1 MEQLTWSYPT
11 WFIVFC
17 LLAGAVYAG
26 ALYVRDTTFRES
38 GTRTQTW
45 LKGLALLRFLSISLI
60 AFLLLSPFFRIRSTE
75 SEAPIIVLI
84 DDRSVSVGEWLSN
97 TDSSTYEQQ
106 LVSLKNALQD
116 QYRVD
121 HYHFGEG
128 LFDPGS
134 EAFSARQTDLS
145 MVMKSLYEKYVNQN
159 LGAVILATDGMY
171 NKGSNPLY
179 SIDKV
184 DAPVFPLALGDTTQQ
199 RDIRIR
205 QVQHNSIGYLGDKLE
220 LRLTGEA
227 YRAQGKS
234 TTLTVTA
241 IDLAGNRTV
250 RHQETF
256 SINEP
261 SQLLST
267 NVLFELTTQGVQQIE
282 ISFSGIDAEQTL
294 TNNATRIFIDVLD
307 SRQQILLLAHAPHPD
322 LTALKAALEANR
334 NNEVTIRFTADPL
347 PNLKEMDLVIVHQL
361 PVVPTDAAFLSQ
373 IDAAGVPQWKILG
386 DQTNL
391 TLFNRSQNLIAINS
405 SNGTTNEVQGSVAGD
420 FSLFKLPEGLSQQI
434 GKLPPLFVPFGTY
447 AAATDAHPL
456 LWQRIGSVV
465 TSYPLLVFRQRDQQR
480 EAILA
485 GTGIWRWR
493 LVNYLQQGNHN
504 LVDELIQKTVQYL
517 AIKSDKR
524 KFRVTQQKK
533 IFDENESVL
542 LEAELYNDLYELVN
556 DPDVSLSITNEA
568 GEQFPYQ
575 FSRTARSYSVN
586 AGAFPTGNYSY
597 TATTTYNGQPYQAAG
612 QFSIR
617 PIDIELQRTAA
628 DHSLLYQ
635 MAEQTGGEVFYP
647 AEWESLAQAISERED
662 VKPLLRDKYST
673 EAIINLKW
681 LFFVVLFLLA
691 VEWFVRKYNGAY

>member
-11 WFIVFC
+11 WFILFC

-38 GTRTQTW
+38 GSRTQTW

-75 SEAPIIVLI
+75 SEAPIIVLV
-84 DDRSVSVGEWLSN
+84 DDRSVSVGEWLAN
-97 TDSSTYEQQ
+97 TDSADYEQQ
-106 LVSLKNALQD
+106 LAGLKNALQG

-121 HYHFGEG
+121 HYHFGEE

-159 LGAVILATDGMY
+159 LGAVIIATDGLY

-179 SIDKV
+179 TMDKV
-184 DAPVFPLALGDTTQQ
+184 GAPLFTVALGDTTQQ

-205 QVQHNSIGYLGDKLE
+205 QVLHNSIGYLGDKLE
-220 LRLTGEA
+220 LRITGEA
-227 YRAQGKS
+227 YRAQGRS

-241 IDLAGNRTV
+241 IDAAGSRTV
-250 RHQETF
+250 RHQEVF
-256 SINEP
+256 SIREP
-261 SQLLST
+261 SALLT
-267 NVLFELTTQGVQQIE
+267 ANVLFELTASGVQQIE
-282 ISFSGIDAEQTL
+282 ILFSGIDDEQTFS
-294 TNNATRIFIDVLD
+294 NNSTRLFIEVLD

-322 LTALKAALEANR
+322 LTALKSALEANR
-334 NNEVTIRFTADPL
+334 NNEVTIRFSTDPI
-347 PNLKEMDLVIVHQL
+347 PNLKETDLVIVHQL
-361 PVVPTDAAFLSQ
+361 PVLPSDATYLSQ

-391 TLFNRSQNLIAINS
+391 SLFNRSQNFVAINN
-405 SNGTTNEVQGSVAGD
+405 SNGTTNEVQGSVAGN
-420 FSLFKLPEGLSQQI
+420 FSLFKLPDGLSQEI
-434 GKLPPLFVPFGTY
+434 GKLPPLFVPFGAY
-447 AAATDAHPL
+447 AAGTDAHPL

-465 TSYPLLVFRQRDQQR
+465 TTYPLLVFRQRDQQR
-480 EAILA
+480 EAILT

-504 LVDELIQKTVQYL
+504 LVDDLIQKTAQYL

-524 KFRVTQQKK
+524 KFRITQQKK
-533 IFDENESVL
+533 IFNENESVL
-542 LEAELYNDLYELVN
+542 LEGELYNDLYELVN

-568 GEQFPYQ
+568 GEQFPFQ
-575 FSRTARSYSVN
+575 FSRTPQGYSLN
-586 AGAFPTGNYSY
+586 AGAFPTGNYTYSAS
-597 TATTTYNGQPYQAAG
+597 TLYNGNPYQAVG
-612 QFSIR
+612 QFSVR

-635 MAEQTGGEVFYP
+635 MAEQSGGDLFYP
-647 AEWESLAQAISERED
+647 ADWEALANAISQRED